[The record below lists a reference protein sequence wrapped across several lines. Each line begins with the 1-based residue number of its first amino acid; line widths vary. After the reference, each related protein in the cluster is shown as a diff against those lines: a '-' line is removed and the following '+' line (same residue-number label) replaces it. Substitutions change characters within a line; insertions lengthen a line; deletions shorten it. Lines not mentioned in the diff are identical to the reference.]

1 MDYRLMAVSQKGR
14 REQFINRWE
23 STLSSGIS
31 NTDTTIPVVDGSDL
45 PTEGDWRLL
54 IGSEILLATARSGN
68 NITAVRGQEG
78 TTATSH
84 SSAAEIKAVA
94 TAGGLQKF
102 LLDNRGTGF
111 TEESSANSVPL
122 CRCLDQNSAI
132 LTASSFTWVN
142 QGSATCTDSSDG
154 GLLLTLPNEA
164 NFQFRGKLAFRTSSS
179 GRLTLGACRGG
190 ENIAMWRFTNPT
202 TFSATVD
209 SAAIQMFHG
218 NRIWIYGH
226 DDGTNIKFRFSDDGN
241 NWTREGTS
249 WWEESRT
256 VFMGAGGPDQIGFMA
271 SSGSGFSGLHIKLDS
286 FVIEEL

>member
-164 NFQFRGKLAFRTSSS
+164 NFQFRGKFISLPTTPYKFRARIWMGPGVGSPGSS
-179 GRLTLGACRGG
+179 GTIIAGLQDFIQRAAHPGGLPRGR
-190 ENIAMWRFTNPT
+190 EYRY
-202 TFSATVD
+202 V
-209 SAAIQMFHG
+209 AIH
-218 NRIWIYGH
+218 
-226 DDGTNIKFRFSDDGN
+226 
-241 NWTREGTS
+241 
-249 WWEESRT
+249 
-256 VFMGAGGPDQIGFMA
+256 
-271 SSGSGFSGLHIKLDS
+271 
-286 FVIEEL
+286 